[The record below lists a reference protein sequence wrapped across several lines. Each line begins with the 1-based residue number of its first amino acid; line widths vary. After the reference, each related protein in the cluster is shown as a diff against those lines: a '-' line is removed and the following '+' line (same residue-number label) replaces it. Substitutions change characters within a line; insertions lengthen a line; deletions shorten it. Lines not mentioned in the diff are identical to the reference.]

1 MYFNLNIIVA
11 IKFISLFFSK
21 QNFSVEMLLR
31 VGYNYVFS
39 VINNAELLCTM
50 HFSFGWT
57 LDVLL
62 LF

>member
-11 IKFISLFFSK
+11 KYVSLFFSK